1 MILLPEEWFSKY
13 ANLLE
18 MGVQTEQGIRLKH
31 TFIGAAQ
38 AALGG
43 TGLKKF
49 SGKNQIKNVSV
60 PKALKATL
68 RPYQQKGFSWMM
80 HLHKLGFGGCLADD
94 MGLGKTLQTLT
105 LLQHIYKSPAS
116 RKAATLIVV
125 PTSLLHNW
133 RREAKRFTT
142 LSMIEYNSSIVI
154 APIIGKFFG
163 RFQLIFTTYG
173 MMRNNID
180 LLSSYKF
187 EYIVLDESQNIK
199 NSESLTF
206 RSALNWKA
214 SIGLYLRAHLS
225 KIH

>member
-80 HLHKLGFGGCLADD
+80 HLHKLGFGGCLAAD

-142 LSMIEYNSSIVI
+142 LSMIE
-154 APIIGKFFG
+154 
-163 RFQLIFTTYG
+163 
-173 MMRNNID
+173 
-180 LLSSYKF
+180 
-187 EYIVLDESQNIK
+187 
-199 NSESLTF
+199 
-206 RSALNWKA
+206 
-214 SIGLYLRAHLS
+214 
-225 KIH
+225 

>member
-94 MGLGKTLQTLT
+94 MGKLSRHLRCYNIYINRPPQGKQPLSSSFLRRCCTTGDGKRNALQ
-105 LLQHIYKSPAS
+105 
-116 RKAATLIVV
+116 
-125 PTSLLHNW
+125 
-133 RREAKRFTT
+133 
-142 LSMIEYNSSIVI
+142 
-154 APIIGKFFG
+154 
-163 RFQLIFTTYG
+163 RFQ
-173 MMRNNID
+173 
-180 LLSSYKF
+180 
-187 EYIVLDESQNIK
+187 
-199 NSESLTF
+199 
-206 RSALNWKA
+206 
-214 SIGLYLRAHLS
+214 
-225 KIH
+225 